1 MEEMDNIL
9 VGKVVY
15 IDHVENI
22 ISGVIE
28 AEGDEFVF
36 SVDLKDDPDNLPL
49 KGLEEGQLVKF
60 NRVEPPIGESSEQ
73 AVQSEKV
80 ERAWADQIEIL
91 VA

>member
-15 IDHVENI
+15 IDHSENI

-60 NRVEPPIGESSEQ
+60 NRVDPPIGSSTEQ
-73 AVQSEKV
+73 VEQSEKV
-80 ERAWADQIEIL
+80 ERPWADQIEIL
-91 VA
+91 VS